1 MSSLSF
7 LSLGFVILGFVPSY
21 VPWLLGS
28 ILCAFF
34 LTISKKGKKH
44 LSECFL
50 FLRHAGVGGI
60 DVGVETVESSVF
72 LPNVLADIFNGE
84 SVWE

>member
-1 MSSLSF
+1 
-7 LSLGFVILGFVPSY
+7 VCV
-21 VPWLLGS
+21 
-28 ILCAFF
+28 F

>member
-1 MSSLSF
+1 MFSF
-7 LSLGFVILGFVPSY
+7 PEACQG
-21 VPWLLGS
+21 
-28 ILCAFF
+28 
-34 LTISKKGKKH
+34 
-44 LSECFL
+44 
-50 FLRHAGVGGI
+50 GGI